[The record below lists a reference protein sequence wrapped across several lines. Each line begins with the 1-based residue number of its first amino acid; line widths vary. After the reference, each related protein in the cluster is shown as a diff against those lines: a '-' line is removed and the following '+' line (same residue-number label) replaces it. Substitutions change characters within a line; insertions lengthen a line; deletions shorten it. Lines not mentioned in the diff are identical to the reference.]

1 LRFSKAKATPKNLTY
16 GVKELRQK
24 TDLLAQAILWWG
36 FIGNTIAFA
45 AIATPLPSNGGSST
59 AIDTRNLAV
68 DRINAI
74 VNNLPPQQ
82 IEIQGEIEPQ
92 QQHPIN
98 LERWLLP
105 FDTTLQLLA
114 IQQRQ
119 LTNGEIE
126 LTSPYLL
133 VRFNPRQLRS
143 HPQLGRVITIGE
155 LQKLPGV
162 RIAFDKSPG
171 EGSQR
176 QISLKF
182 SYTLPK
188 NLPKPAVKESPI
200 SLEGLIAI
208 DPPRANLSAVQ
219 ERINLS
225 GSANNQLNTQ
235 GEFKA
240 VGTVLGSS
248 WYLRVEQ
255 PKLANLLT
263 WGLSDAVVINQSTS
277 SDWISG
283 SQSPFWR
290 RQGNPTGAYWGVT
303 TIQRQGVTPPTSLAG
318 GDFVPNER
326 LQSSRLGRTIAG
338 QARPGTVVRLVRGF
352 NTDVVGQ
359 ILVDSSGV
367 FRFDNVVVSNEGD
380 FGSGYRLLLYP
391 NGQLTADPQVRD
403 VTFTTVPGQLPVGSG
418 AWIASAGV
426 NYNRGANEFVG
437 KFDGLQGGVAYRRG
451 ISESLTLGGG
461 IIADPLALRGLSEVF
476 WQPTG
481 VPIQASVSAV
491 TGDRW
496 DLVSSVNYQPAKNF
510 SANFSSDRLSSR
522 ADLNWLL
529 TPQFTATSKYD
540 SFSGVAIGGNY
551 NFSLA
556 PNSSTNLQGTLDSKS
571 FLRWSASHQQHNW
584 QLGFQ
589 GNEISLN
596 SEVSYQLPSA
606 SGSTQNLIANYQS
619 TYVGAPTTLGQLIW
633 RYQSTTLQS
642 ELGYG
647 WSGFGRGAN
656 AGISVTLTPGLQ
668 LMGRYQGISAFTNR
682 ENFSLELQSTLDL
695 QGGNAGNTRVEELR
709 TRGGIAI
716 QPFFDRNNNGKQDPG
731 EESYWHPQLITLDNK
746 ALNPSQTTKLANRVE
761 VRSSPGSYR
770 IDINPAY
777 FPKSWRNATTDPT
790 GKPLDSLRVNVA
802 LGSYTTVLIPLVPVY
817 TVGGTISDLAGKPLP
832 NLEVSAI
839 HLSGKGSWRTISQPD
854 GRYEFVD
861 LPLGAYEISIPGQ
874 LQPQTIAIESSSSL
888 RQQLNLQ
895 QTAASYLKPNLLF
908 AIDNCET
915 IFATCW
921 QDF

>member
-1 LRFSKAKATPKNLTY
+1 
-16 GVKELRQK
+16 
-24 TDLLAQAILWWG
+24 
-36 FIGNTIAFA
+36 
-45 AIATPLPSNGGSST
+45 
-59 AIDTRNLAV
+59 
-68 DRINAI
+68 
-74 VNNLPPQQ
+74 
-82 IEIQGEIEPQ
+82 
-92 QQHPIN
+92 
-98 LERWLLP
+98 
-105 FDTTLQLLA
+105 
-114 IQQRQ
+114 
-119 LTNGEIE
+119 
-126 LTSPYLL
+126 
-133 VRFNPRQLRS
+133 
-143 HPQLGRVITIGE
+143 
-155 LQKLPGV
+155 
-162 RIAFDKSPG
+162 
-171 EGSQR
+171 
-176 QISLKF
+176 
-182 SYTLPK
+182 
-188 NLPKPAVKESPI
+188 
-200 SLEGLIAI
+200 
-208 DPPRANLSAVQ
+208 
-219 ERINLS
+219 
-225 GSANNQLNTQ
+225 
-235 GEFKA
+235 
-240 VGTVLGSS
+240 
-248 WYLRVEQ
+248 
-255 PKLANLLT
+255 
-263 WGLSDAVVINQSTS
+263 
-277 SDWISG
+277 
-283 SQSPFWR
+283 
-290 RQGNPTGAYWGVT
+290 
-303 TIQRQGVTPPTSLAG
+303 
-318 GDFVPNER
+318 
-326 LQSSRLGRTIAG
+326 
-338 QARPGTVVRLVRGF
+338 VRGF

-731 EESYWHPQLITLDNK
+731 EESYWHAQLITLDNK